1 MVHQGVKDWVT
12 AEYKRGYNCKIHSRG
27 SVNKGNRE
35 IGFLVF
41 GNNNWSNDFCC
52 KLLKFQVQEYGETLL
67 QKFGRFIK
75 GKQLTKKDMQVFAG
89 IIPVSQTSKFVST
102 AIFLS
107 STSFVTFIPCLLRCN
122 KSSHILASFFHLWPQ
137 ELCKKY
143 ELGENIQYTNA
154 VCLIH

>member
-1 MVHQGVKDWVT
+1 MNWVGKQVGKTVYKNGFMHMVHQGVKDWVT

-75 GKQLTKKDMQVFAG
+75 GKQLTKR
-89 IIPVSQTSKFVST
+89 T
-102 AIFLS
+102 
-107 STSFVTFIPCLLRCN
+107 CN